1 MASMTARPS
10 RVDLSATVVTTVLVA
25 ALLVGCAP
33 GAASTTG
40 CPAFQAWEDRDFPTD
55 LTSPTNGPRYLTFLA
70 TVADEAPP
78 VADDAEVV
86 LRAAQAIHDAWVA
99 AGGPDGPG
107 GETERATTLTR
118 ELWTPEVEAAAARV
132 RDYGAETCGVTAP

>member
-1 MASMTARPS
+1 MITRRL
-10 RVDLSATVVTTVLVA
+10 RVDLPATVVTTVLVA
-25 ALLVGCAP
+25 AVLVGCSP

-40 CPAFQAWEDRDFPTD
+40 CPAFQAWQDRGFPTD

-86 LRAAQAIHDAWVA
+86 LRAAQTIHDAWVA

-107 GETERATTLTR
+107 GETERARGLTR
-118 ELWTPEVEAAAARV
+118 ELWTPEVDAAAARV
-132 RDYGAETCGVTAP
+132 GGYGAETCGVTAP